1 MTGLLR
7 YLLFIHVTGGA
18 DNPERTHGVSRQ
30 SDNYQLLNDEFPQ
43 RKDMLRHAAKKGRQ
57 GYCLTF
63 GEIFG
68 NFPLHLHTFQA
79 NVLLYFFQ

>member
-30 SDNYQLLNDEFPQ
+30 SDNYQLLNNEFPQ
-43 RKDMLRHAAKKGRQ
+43 RKDMLRHAAKKGR
-57 GYCLTF
+57 
-63 GEIFG
+63 
-68 NFPLHLHTFQA
+68 
-79 NVLLYFFQ
+79 